1 MDKLF
6 ENLSLTECN
15 KEEVNLISTLPIQT
29 AIESSSWDKISPE
42 TNWISNESIDFTIP
56 GSSTHYIDMS
66 QIQLYLRFQVLATAN
81 DGQVVDTKNVSLT
94 NNTLHTLFKNITTL
108 IEDKLIASDNN
119 MYHMRAYI
127 ENNYGYNAE
136 AKKTLLRGDG
146 WFKDSGN
153 FDLVDSEGVGQ
164 TFVAS
169 QPGFVERKKWIL
181 NKNTVELCGNLHLDI
196 STADKLLF
204 SGNTIKLSL
213 TKNDNKVIFCGSDSK
228 DYYIKFLSAF
238 LLVRRVVVALSIM
251 LAHANALLKM
261 PAQYP
266 YKRVIVKHLNGTAG
280 SNVGQFSVYTGT
292 LPVRVLVGFVDTDA
306 LTGNYK
312 KNSFNFKH
320 FKIQEIEFKINSV
333 VAPYSKAIECNFD
346 KNCYFQAYTTLF
358 KNIKDAPCDIN
369 YDEYANGNTLFAF
382 NLSPDLCTQEHT
394 SLIQTG
400 SLYLD
405 VKFAE
410 TPTTAYSAVFYL
422 EKDSKIL
429 IGKSGEV
436 IVEK

>member
-1 MDKLF
+1 
-6 ENLSLTECN
+6 
-15 KEEVNLISTLPIQT
+15 
-29 AIESSSWDKISPE
+29 
-42 TNWISNESIDFTIP
+42 
-56 GSSTHYIDMS
+56 MS

-153 FDLVDSEGVGQ
+153 FDLVDSEGAGQ

-181 NKNTVELCGNLHLDI
+181 NKNTVKLCGNLHLDI

-238 LLVRRVVVALSIM
+238 LSVRRVVVAPSIM
-251 LAHANALLKM
+251 
-261 PAQYP
+261 
-266 YKRVIVKHLNGTAG
+266 
-280 SNVGQFSVYTGT
+280 
-292 LPVRVLVGFVDTDA
+292 
-306 LTGNYK
+306 
-312 KNSFNFKH
+312 
-320 FKIQEIEFKINSV
+320 
-333 VAPYSKAIECNFD
+333 
-346 KNCYFQAYTTLF
+346 
-358 KNIKDAPCDIN
+358 
-369 YDEYANGNTLFAF
+369 
-382 NLSPDLCTQEHT
+382 
-394 SLIQTG
+394 
-400 SLYLD
+400 
-405 VKFAE
+405 
-410 TPTTAYSAVFYL
+410 
-422 EKDSKIL
+422 
-429 IGKSGEV
+429 
-436 IVEK
+436 